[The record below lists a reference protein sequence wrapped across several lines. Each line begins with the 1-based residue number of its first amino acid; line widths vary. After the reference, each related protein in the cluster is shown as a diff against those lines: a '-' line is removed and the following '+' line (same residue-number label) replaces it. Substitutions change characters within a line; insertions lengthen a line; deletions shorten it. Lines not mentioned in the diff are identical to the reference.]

1 LFCRV
6 RSSCTEFPGSKFRL
20 FCEDGSTEVLGTAES
35 VQVAFWEF
43 SKMEICLFK
52 TSAVFLVE
60 SFFAGV
66 WSEAQ
71 PKIRKVELKMRNP
84 RKLRSDF
91 I

>member
-1 LFCRV
+1 
-6 RSSCTEFPGSKFRL
+6 
-20 FCEDGSTEVLGTAES
+20 
-35 VQVAFWEF
+35 
-43 SKMEICLFK
+43 
-52 TSAVFLVE
+52 VFLVE

-71 PKIRKVELKMRNP
+71 LKMRKVELKMRNP